1 MRNFWLILFIQKFV
15 NSQIVANDDAD
26 IYIDNSQGDNLH
38 LLNFCHF
45 VRCLSNRGPNSFL

>member
-15 NSQIVANDDAD
+15 NSQIVANDDAG
-26 IYIDNSQGDNLH
+26 IYIENSQGDNLH